1 MTDAKSFYILA
12 RVVDYVGVGLFLGGC
27 AFVALLW
34 PAGAGDR
41 RTRRLLGIGW
51 FLGIAGTV
59 AALLWQ
65 SVWAAQR
72 PLDWSVVQQLLSVQ
86 TGRVWAAKA
95 LLWVLATVVL
105 ADLLRRRAEAARSM
119 AWRVGAIVVGLGLLR
134 MSGLTGHALDAPQR
148 TVAEVAALLHLA
160 GICAWFGG
168 LAVLLLGVLP
178 RRRPEEL
185 ASVVPKYSRL
195 ALSSVVVIVLAGTA
209 LAWQLVGTPDVLF
222 TTGYGR
228 LLLVKLAIFAVV
240 LGAAQLSKRWVNR
253 RLDFAVVLRGDS
265 ATVRPFVYSVAVET
279 VLVVAVLVA
288 ASLLVTANP
297 RV

>member
-1 MTDAKSFYILA
+1 MTDAKSFYIMA

-27 AFVALLW
+27 AFVALIW
-34 PAGAGDR
+34 PAGAGDW

-51 FLGIAGTV
+51 FLGISGTV

-72 PLDWSVVQQLLSVQ
+72 PLDWSVVEQLLSVQ

-134 MSGLTGHALDAPQR
+134 MSGLTGHAQDAPQR
-148 TVAEVAALLHLA
+148 TLTEVAALLHLT

-185 ASVVPKYSRL
+185 ATVVPRYSRL
-195 ALSSVVVIVLAGTA
+195 ALASVVLVVLAGTT
-209 LAWQLVGTPDVLF
+209 LAWQLVGPRTCCSPPA
-222 TTGYGR
+222 TAGCCWSSWR
-228 LLLVKLAIFAVV
+228 C
-240 LGAAQLSKRWVNR
+240 SRSS
-253 RLDFAVVLRGDS
+253 S
-265 ATVRPFVYSVAVET
+265 A
-279 VLVVAVLVA
+279 
-288 ASLLVTANP
+288 P
-297 RV
+297 RN